1 MASPEYNTSSTT
13 TDADLLAF
21 RPRDAARALSLSER
35 TLWGLTKDGKI
46 PFVRFGKAVR
56 YPRHLLLRWL
66 EEQSRVAE
74 VAP

>member
-1 MASPEYNTSSTT
+1 MAFPEYTAASTT
-13 TDADLLAF
+13 TAADPLTL
-21 RPRDAARALSLSER
+21 RPREAARALGISER
-35 TLWGLTKDGKI
+35 KLWGLTKDGKI